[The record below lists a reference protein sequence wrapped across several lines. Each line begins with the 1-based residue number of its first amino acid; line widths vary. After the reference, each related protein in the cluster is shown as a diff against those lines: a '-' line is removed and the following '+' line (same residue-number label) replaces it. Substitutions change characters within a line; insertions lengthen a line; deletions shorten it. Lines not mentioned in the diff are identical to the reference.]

1 MDFTETKSCIDR
13 RTTKSPR
20 PNQSIGSHH
29 LAASWLPDLV
39 ILGQFGWTR
48 VDYAGRAQALKK
60 HHSHRNCQR
69 APETLLEGSKGF
81 QGLGMFWNVLECFGM
96 FWNVLECFGMF
107 WNITLYH
114 FFIALDISMCYILYS
129 IFSCMYCLASG
140 LGVQLRFRLR
150 ALATDPLILVQCWL
164 FKSAL

>member
-20 PNQSIGSHH
+20 PNESIGSHH

-48 VDYAGRAQALKK
+48 VNYAGRAQALKK
-60 HHSHRNCQR
+60 HHPHRNCQR

-96 FWNVLECFGMF
+96 FWNVLECFGISHF
-107 WNITLYH
+107 ITSLSHLIFPCVIFYTV
-114 FFIALDISMCYILYS
+114 FFPVCTALPP
-129 IFSCMYCLASG
+129 G
-140 LGVQLRFRLR
+140 
-150 ALATDPLILVQCWL
+150 
-164 FKSAL
+164 

>member
-48 VDYAGRAQALKK
+48 VNYAGRAQALKNITRIGIVNERLRRFWK
-60 HHSHRNCQR
+60 SRKDFKDLECLECFGMFRNV
-69 APETLLEGSKGF
+69 LECV
-81 QGLGMFWNVLECFGM
+81 GMFWNVLEYH
-96 FWNVLECFGMF
+96 
-107 WNITLYH
+107 TLS
-114 FFIALDISMCYILYS
+114 LLY
-129 IFSCMYCLASG
+129 
-140 LGVQLRFRLR
+140 R
-150 ALATDPLILVQCWL
+150 T
-164 FKSAL
+164 